1 MNQTGAE
8 ANIITVTNG
17 KTATNTG
24 TLNIATGTFSG
35 KVDNQADGTFGSTAK
50 ITAGEFD
57 NAGTA
62 NLVALDAT
70 TIKNTAG
77 TFTATGAVTGTT
89 AENSAAMNL
98 ASATVTTVKNLT
110 GGVLKATGTVDT
122 DDFQNAADA
131 TIATLDAQRF
141 TNTAG
146 KITSGTAMTI
156 GSGTND
162 AEIAANNFT
171 VTTGF
176 TNNKTLAATGTSD
189 VTAFKQSV
197 DGTATFADVT
207 FKGASGDDGMNGTVT
222 SSGTMTVASGAV
234 YDGAAAVN
242 ANVLSVLGDLTA
254 KTITA
259 LGATTIDGNLTA
271 TQNAT
276 LADTNIKA
284 TGSLTTAGA
293 STIASLNMEEGAT
306 LTNGS
311 AVGDLLTVTAGTK
324 MDGVTYNQKN
334 GTIAF
339 SDGKWF
345 TNSTL
350 NIEGGALD
358 MAAMANNT
366 LGEGNTYNI
375 SGSGAGAIEGEMVQG
390 NWKDGR
396 TVVTVGTLNSSSLVN
411 LNAGGVLDVTTISLG
426 ENEWSNGDSL
436 VFNGGALQTSL
447 NQFFNGIGTDA
458 LLMEAMDADDRVV
471 ISGSA
476 IGITTVGDF
485 KESTG
490 FMKFTSG
497 DIVFDDAMISVETV
511 ADIKS
516 KFATLTAGDSG
527 SINLHFTG
535 TTNKVF
541 TVDVAN
547 DLLTNGSGAEVG
559 VIFDNTTL
567 YSRTDAEEEGKTLVV
582 GGVAGEGEVAIN
594 GNIGFSNVAMTESV
608 RVEGGKEFALV
619 GKADQNF
626 SALVGTNGSVS
637 VSGADSQFTIGTMGR
652 TDMTGSLNTLTLAD
666 SGKGLVKNGHYKIA
680 KVDAQ
685 SGTFET
691 WAGANTEV
699 AQLTL
704 AQGGV
709 VDNKGTMSIAAFT
722 DVAGAQTN
730 NTGKMT
736 YTAATTVKG
745 TMTNK
750 TNGVVT
756 YNEKLTVEGLLS
768 TEASST
774 TNVGDMDVTSEVGI
788 VNAGTLV
795 ATGAVNVLGG
805 STQDPA
811 TSGKYTLLNKE
822 GGVLNFTE
830 ATTVVGSETSTL
842 ANGDAARPVLKNEG
856 TAQFGDLTA
865 HAGAVLRNYGES
877 AQMTGDTLTLDAE
890 SSLANT
896 GTISFTTI
904 VANGTIRNKGTIAS
918 DTVNMSSL
926 ANTEKGARM
935 IVNKALTIE
944 EGGEFTNGEGATL
957 YAANALSTLSED
969 VNAINKGVA
978 YFGTLRTM
986 AGATYT
992 NEGETVAEN
1001 LEVAADSTVTN
1012 EEKLS
1017 FGTARIEGSY
1027 TNNGEVAVGE
1037 NLTVLGQGLYTNNG
1051 STAVVKDVII
1061 QDQGV
1066 VTQAAGSLTALTL
1079 DLQSGTVNVT
1089 GGTAT
1094 FGATKLAG
1102 GVLSFAGAGKD
1113 PVKGSVMLDGQ
1124 FNGALAVDNA
1134 QVTLGIAKAE
1144 GIATLA
1150 GMPEP
1155 VYAASTL
1162 IADVAPIEIGA
1173 TGQLAVGTGAK
1184 DKVATLG
1191 NGDAWFGDG
1200 SMFVIDTGKMTT
1212 IEEGG
1217 VTALLGNGKGS
1228 LTIDKGAQ
1236 LHVANVGWGNYY
1248 VTKDFAKETLAEGS
1262 WEALNSF
1269 SPESDKALSVSQDED
1284 GNVILTVGSADIT
1297 DLFPDVAIPENV
1309 NEVISDPDLRNPNQ
1323 RDVIGFISKAVEES
1337 WLALDDQV
1345 EVINTVGQIGAAGGL
1360 YAQNMTLTQNVM
1372 DITERHLSFEDVH
1385 FVMGDVNG
1393 WDNVRLWA
1401 DVLGQK
1407 TNASGYDFSGGSA
1420 SYDGTNAGVIMGVD
1434 FVSDNEWRFGVA
1446 LAAQEGNI
1454 DSTDSIIQT
1463 SNEAQAYSG
1472 YAYVAKH
1479 FGALNL
1485 MGTLGYTR
1493 VSSELEQTLP
1503 ASMDLGKHTMDADSD
1518 IITAGLKAELRLPF
1532 GENGAVVPY
1541 IGARAVTMLSA
1552 DSTSQMGGKD
1562 AFHYDQDT
1570 ATQFQFPMGVALQ
1583 ATKQTESG
1591 WTARGVFDVSVTP
1604 VAGDKEADIKVN
1616 AAGLTVVD
1624 KTTAAFSDDVFGTV
1638 RVGLSAEKSNVTVGS
1653 QLGVTTG
1660 GSRDADVS
1668 FGLNVRMAF

>member
-1 MNQTGAE
+1 MNRVFKTVWSTARRALVVVSEAHQSHTKAAKTSGASTDARPAFKGSVVAAAILSALAFSQASYAAIDHTYNNNFNSSGGVTHHNNVTVSEGVTLTHNEKYVEDGEEFGGDDTLYTVDQTLTNLGTIVGDGAWKVGNVVNSGTMTTGLVTFTGATDANTEVLNNSGTATLEAVAGKGKLTNTGALTIQTDWTMNGNALANNGGTVTLKNVTIADGSITGASGSTTKVESLNLQKGSVTSEGTFESTGGITTAADTTFDVTTVKSTGAIANAGTLTIDALQFSADSDTFVNTGVATLGTVTGNGTFTNQADATMTLTEDFTVASGKVFTNAGTLTANKTMTVTGELANSAASGVSLNALTVGGSVTGTGSIGVTGKATINKDATFTQQNLTANALESAGTMTVSGKVTAQTADFNEGATGTIGELAAPVITHNGTMTVTTASGVTSLTNEGGELTITTLAGAEAGADIVNQTGAE
-8 ANIITVTNG
+8 ANITTVTNG

-35 KVDNQADGTFGSTAK
+35 KVDNQVDGTFGSTAK

-89 AENSAAMNL
+89 AENSATMNL
-98 ASATVTTVKNLT
+98 ADATVTTVKNLT

-131 TIATLDAQRF
+131 TIATLDAQSF

-146 KITSGTAMTI
+146 KVTSGTAMTI
-156 GSGTND
+156 GTGTND

-171 VTTGF
+171 VNTGF

-189 VTAFKQSV
+189 VTAFKQSA

-254 KTITA
+254 KTIAAT
-259 LGATTIDGNLTA
+259 GATTIDGNLTA

-276 LADTNIKA
+276 LADTSVKA
-284 TGSLTTAGA
+284 TGHLTTAGK

-311 AVGDLLTVTAGTK
+311 AVGDLLSVTAGTK

-345 TNSTL
+345 SNSTL

-447 NQFFNGIGTDA
+447 SQFFDGIGTDA
-458 LLMEAMDADDRVV
+458 LLMEAMDANDRVV
-471 ISGSA
+471 ITGSA

-805 STQDPA
+805 STEDPA

-822 GGVLNFTE
+822 GGVLNFAD

-842 ANGDAARPVLKNEG
+842 AEGDAARPVLKNEG
-856 TAQFGDLTA
+856 TAQFGNLTA
-865 HAGAVLRNYGES
+865 HAGAVLRNYGEN

-904 VANGTIRNKGTIAS
+904 VANGTIRNKGTIGS
-918 DTVNMSSL
+918 DTVNMSTL
-926 ANTEKGARM
+926 ANTEDGARM
-935 IVNKALTIE
+935 IVNKELTIA
-944 EGGEFTNGEGATL
+944 EGGELTNGEGAML
-957 YAANALSTLSED
+957 YAVNALSTIGE
-969 VNAINKGVA
+969 NAKASNKGAA
-978 YFGTLRTM
+978 YFGTLRTL
-986 AGATYT
+986 AGSTYT

-1017 FGTARIEGSY
+1017 FGTAKIEGSY

-1037 NLTVLGQGLYTNNG
+1037 NMTVLGNGVYTNNG
-1051 STAVVKDVII
+1051 STAVVKDVIM
-1061 QDQGV
+1061 QGNGTL
-1066 VTQAAGSLTALTL
+1066 TQAAGSFTALTL

-1089 GGTAT
+1089 GGEAT
-1094 FGATKLAG
+1094 FGSTK
-1102 GVLSFAGAGKD
+1102 S
-1113 PVKGSVMLDGQ
+1113 GS
-1124 FNGALAVDNA
+1124 
-1134 QVTLGIAKAE
+1134 
-1144 GIATLA
+1144 
-1150 GMPEP
+1150 
-1155 VYAASTL
+1155 S
-1162 IADVAPIEIGA
+1162 
-1173 TGQLAVGTGAK
+1173 
-1184 DKVATLG
+1184 
-1191 NGDAWFGDG
+1191 
-1200 SMFVIDTGKMTT
+1200 SID
-1212 IEEGG
+1212 
-1217 VTALLGNGKGS
+1217 
-1228 LTIDKGAQ
+1228 
-1236 LHVANVGWGNYY
+1236 W
-1248 VTKDFAKETLAEGS
+1248 
-1262 WEALNSF
+1262 
-1269 SPESDKALSVSQDED
+1269 
-1284 GNVILTVGSADIT
+1284 
-1297 DLFPDVAIPENV
+1297 
-1309 NEVISDPDLRNPNQ
+1309 
-1323 RDVIGFISKAVEES
+1323 
-1337 WLALDDQV
+1337 
-1345 EVINTVGQIGAAGGL
+1345 
-1360 YAQNMTLTQNVM
+1360 
-1372 DITERHLSFEDVH
+1372 
-1385 FVMGDVNG
+1385 
-1393 WDNVRLWA
+1393 
-1401 DVLGQK
+1401 
-1407 TNASGYDFSGGSA
+1407 GSA
-1420 SYDGTNAGVIMGVD
+1420 STPCTAKSERRRMRAAPS
-1434 FVSDNEWRFGVA
+1434 VS
-1446 LAAQEGNI
+1446 
-1454 DSTDSIIQT
+1454 
-1463 SNEAQAYSG
+1463 
-1472 YAYVAKH
+1472 
-1479 FGALNL
+1479 
-1485 MGTLGYTR
+1485 
-1493 VSSELEQTLP
+1493 VSS
-1503 ASMDLGKHTMDADSD
+1503 
-1518 IITAGLKAELRLPF
+1518 I
-1532 GENGAVVPY
+1532 
-1541 IGARAVTMLSA
+1541 
-1552 DSTSQMGGKD
+1552 
-1562 AFHYDQDT
+1562 
-1570 ATQFQFPMGVALQ
+1570 
-1583 ATKQTESG
+1583 
-1591 WTARGVFDVSVTP
+1591 
-1604 VAGDKEADIKVN
+1604 
-1616 AAGLTVVD
+1616 
-1624 KTTAAFSDDVFGTV
+1624 FSIV
-1638 RVGLSAEKSNVTVGS
+1638 
-1653 QLGVTTG
+1653 
-1660 GSRDADVS
+1660 
-1668 FGLNVRMAF
+1668 